1 MKRIS
6 AALAVVALAVAAT
19 PATAAPGVP
28 GTTFPEQPGSHVSTA
43 CAALMNHGGFLAGG
57 LPGIVG
63 DGVESDV
70 AEAITGRNYLD
81 ACFNF

>member
-1 MKRIS
+1 MNRIG
-6 AALAVVALAVAAT
+6 AALAVFVLAVAAT
-19 PATAAPGVP
+19 PAAADSGVP
-28 GTTFPEQPGSHVSTA
+28 GTTFPEQPGSNVSTA
-43 CAALMNHGGFLAGG
+43 CAALMNQGGFLAGG